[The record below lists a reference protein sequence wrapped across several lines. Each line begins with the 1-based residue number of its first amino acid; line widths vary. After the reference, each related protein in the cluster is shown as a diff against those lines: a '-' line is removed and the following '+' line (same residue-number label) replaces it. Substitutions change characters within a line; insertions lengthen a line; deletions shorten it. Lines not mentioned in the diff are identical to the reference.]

1 LKILLKNGRVVDYA
15 SKTNEKID
23 ILIEDGV
30 IIKLQKEILAK
41 ADNVIDCTGLVII
54 PGMIDMHC
62 HLREPGFEYKET
74 IETGSKSAVKGGFTT
89 ICPMPNTN
97 PTPDSAFILEKIL
110 AEAKRVN
117 LCNILPYGSVSKGEK
132 GEELT
137 DFEELKK
144 AGAVAFS
151 DDGMPVINSRMMR
164 QAIIKANSLGTFVA
178 SHCEEKSVADGAI
191 NAGKIQEELG
201 VKGVLPE
208 AEEIMAAREIVIS
221 ETNNVRA
228 HICHISTK
236 TSVNM
241 IRDAKKRWVKITC
254 ETCPHYFCFTVDE
267 VLTSGTNAKMN
278 PPLRE
283 EEDRQAVIRG
293 LVDGTIDMIATDH
306 APHTAEEKAKPITE
320 APSGITGLETSLALG
335 ITELVDAGYL
345 TMKQLLRLMSTNP
358 AAMYHLDAGYLAEGG
373 PADVILIDT
382 AAEFIPEQYAS
393 KATNTPF
400 TGWKLKGEVKKS
412 VRQSLKDFQ
421 AKAKAQ
427 EQNKTTEKSKT
438 HKKGEVEL

>member
-1 LKILLKNGRVVDYA
+1 MKILLKNGRVVDYA

-241 IRDAKKRWVKITC
+241 IRDAKKRGVKITC

-278 PPLRE
+278 PPLRDE
-283 EEDRQAVIRG
+283 KDRQAIIEA
-293 LVDGTIDMIATDH
+293 LKDGTIDAIITDH
-306 APHTAEEKAKPITE
+306 APHSEEEKERELSKAPNGIIGFETALPAINTYLIDKNLLTE
-320 APSGITGLETSLALG
+320 MDMVKLTS
-335 ITELVDAGYL
+335 Y
-345 TMKQLLRLMSTNP
+345 NP
-358 AAMYHLDAGYLAEGG
+358 AKLLNLDKGEMKEGKI
-373 PADVILIDT
+373 ADLTIYD
-382 AAEFIPEQYAS
+382 PEESYIYTKDMIVS
-393 KATNTPF
+393 KSKNTPF
-400 TGWKLKGEVKKS
+400 IGKKLKGKVKYTI
-412 VRQSLKDFQ
+412 VNGNIVYKD
-421 AKAKAQ
+421 
-427 EQNKTTEKSKT
+427 
-438 HKKGEVEL
+438 